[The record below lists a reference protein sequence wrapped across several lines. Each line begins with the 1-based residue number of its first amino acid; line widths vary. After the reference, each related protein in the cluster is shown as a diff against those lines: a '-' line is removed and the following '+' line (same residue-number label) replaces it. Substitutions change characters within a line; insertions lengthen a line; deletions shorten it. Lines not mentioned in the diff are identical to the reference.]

1 MKILFCTGGS
11 EKSENAMRLTASLAK
26 GLKAEATVVSVG
38 PSHDSISKIL
48 GAEFGLSEVTID
60 TDRAVVKNISKYAE
74 SGVKI
79 LKDAGINAV
88 AKIARGEI
96 ADEILRESESGNYDF
111 IVMAA
116 KGKPGDRHL
125 LGSVTRKVLAKAKI
139 PVYVV

>member
-11 EKSENAMRLTASLAK
+11 EKSENAIRVTASLARQ
-26 GLKAEATVVSVG
+26 LEANATVLSVG
-38 PSHDSISKIL
+38 PSHDSVSKIL
-48 GAEFGLSEVTID
+48 GAEFRMSEVTID
-60 TDRAVVKNISKYAE
+60 TDRAVTKNISKFAE
-74 SGVKI
+74 KGVEI
-79 LKDAGINAV
+79 LKDAGISAV

-96 ADEILRESESGNYDF
+96 ADEILKEAEESDYGF

-116 KGKPGDRHL
+116 KGKPGDRRL

>member
-1 MKILFCTGGS
+1 MRILFCTGGS
-11 EKSENAMRLTASLAK
+11 EKSENAIRATSSLAEQ
-26 GLKAEATVVSVG
+26 LKADATVLSVG
-38 PSHDSISKIL
+38 PSHDLIGKML
-48 GAEFGLSEVTID
+48 GAEFRKSEVTAD
-60 TDRAVVKNISKYAE
+60 TDRAVTKDLSKHADK
-74 SGVKI
+74 GVRI
-79 LKDAGINAV
+79 LKEAGIAAV

-96 ADEILRESESGNYDF
+96 ADEILREADTGNYDF

>member
-11 EKSENAMRLTASLAK
+11 EKSENAIRSTASLAK
-26 GLKAEATVVSVG
+26 GLKAEATVLSVG

-48 GAEFGLSEVTID
+48 GAEFRMSEVTID
-60 TDRAVVKNISKYAE
+60 TDRAVTKNISKYAE
-74 SGVKI
+74 RGVKI
-79 LKDAGINAV
+79 LKDAGIGAM

-96 ADEILRESESGNYDF
+96 AEEILREAESGNYDF

>member
-11 EKSENAMRLTASLAK
+11 EKSENAIRVTASLARQ
-26 GLKAEATVVSVG
+26 LEADATVLSVG
-38 PSHDSISKIL
+38 PSHDSVSKIL
-48 GAEFGLSEVTID
+48 GAEFRMSEVTID
-60 TDRAVVKNISKYAE
+60 TDRAVTKNISKFAE
-74 SGVKI
+74 KGVEI
-79 LKDAGINAV
+79 LKDAGISSV
-88 AKIARGEI
+88 AKISRGEI
-96 ADEILRESESGNYDF
+96 ADEILKETEKNNYDF